1 MRITG
6 TFLDEISHDIPSQ
19 NWGIKEWNK
28 DFKSMKS
35 AGIDTVILIRC
46 GYKRWMTFPSN
57 VLKNEQNCY
66 VPPLDLVKIF
76 LELSEKYNMNFWFG
90 TYDSGYYWHNEEFRK
105 EIDINKKVTEEV
117 WKRYGSFKAFKGW
130 YLSLE
135 VSRKSLG
142 IIELY
147 YELGKHV
154 KDLSSGL
161 PVLIS
166 PYVDGIKNVSAFD
179 SALTKKDVVGLKTH
193 EKEWDEIMANIKGA
207 VDVVAFQDGHV
218 DFYELLDF
226 LIVNKSLAERYGLRC
241 WSNTETF
248 DRDMPI
254 KFLPIKW
261 EKLKFK
267 LEAAERAKV
276 EKIITFEWSHFLS
289 PNSCYPQAKN
299 LYNRYKEYLKQK

>member
-226 LIVNKSLAERYGLRC
+226 LIVNKNLAERYGLRC